1 MKAPVAAFLRHL
13 EVEKHAS
20 PHTIRAYGRDLA
32 QWVRFVVQSERSD
45 AAAARLLLGA
55 TTRDVRAWL
64 AALHAQG
71 LDAVSVARKLAAVRS
86 LYRFL
91 ARRGVVRRSPAREVR
106 APRVARKLVTFLPTD
121 EAAAVVDARGL
132 AGDARG
138 RDVAVLELLY
148 ATGLRVSELASLD
161 LGAVDREARTVRV
174 LGKGGK
180 ERMVPYGAPAAR
192 ALDTYLGRRA
202 TDRGPVFVNARGG
215 RLTPRSI
222 HTIVRRAA
230 RAAGVTRRVSP
241 HTLRHTFATHLLDGG
256 ADLRMIQELLGHSRL
271 STTQRYT
278 HVSTVQLLKTY
289 EAAHPRA
296 SLPGATADSSRRA
309 PRTGHPRPE
318 PSRTPLR

>member
-1 MKAPVAAFLRHL
+1 MKSPVTAFLRHL

-32 QWVRFVVQSERSD
+32 QWVRFVAQSERAD
-45 AAAARLLLGA
+45 AVAARLVLGA

-64 AALHAQG
+64 AALHGRG

-91 ARRGVVRRSPAREVR
+91 ARRGVVRRNPAREVR

-121 EAAAVVDARGL
+121 EAKAMVDARALG
-132 AGDARG
+132 GDARE
-138 RDVAVLELLY
+138 RDVAVLEMLY
-148 ATGLRVSELASLD
+148 ATGLRVSELAGLD
-161 LGAVDREARTVRV
+161 LDAVDRDARTVRV

-296 SLPGATADSSRRA
+296 SLSGSTAERSRA
-309 PRTGHPRPE
+309 
-318 PSRTPLR
+318 SLQ

>member
-1 MKAPVAAFLRHL
+1 MKSPVTALLRHL

-32 QWVRFVVQSERSD
+32 QWVRFVAQSERAD
-45 AAAARLLLGA
+45 AVAARLVLGA

-64 AALHAQG
+64 AALHGRG

-91 ARRGVVRRSPAREVR
+91 ARRGVVRRNPAREVR

-121 EAAAVVDARGL
+121 EAKAMVDARALG
-132 AGDARG
+132 GDARE
-138 RDVAVLELLY
+138 RDVAVLEMLY
-148 ATGLRVSELASLD
+148 ATGLRVSELAGLD
-161 LGAVDREARTVRV
+161 LDAVDRDARTVRV

-296 SLPGATADSSRRA
+296 SLSGSTAERSRA
-309 PRTGHPRPE
+309 
-318 PSRTPLR
+318 SLQ

>member
-1 MKAPVAAFLRHL
+1 M
-13 EVEKHAS
+13 
-20 PHTIRAYGRDLA
+20 
-32 QWVRFVVQSERSD
+32 
-45 AAAARLLLGA
+45 
-55 TTRDVRAWL
+55 
-64 AALHAQG
+64 
-71 LDAVSVARKLAAVRS
+71 
-86 LYRFL
+86 
-91 ARRGVVRRSPAREVR
+91 
-106 APRVARKLVTFLPTD
+106 
-121 EAAAVVDARGL
+121 
-132 AGDARG
+132 
-138 RDVAVLELLY
+138 
-148 ATGLRVSELASLD
+148 
-161 LGAVDREARTVRV
+161 RV

-296 SLPGATADSSRRA
+296 SLSGSTAERSRA
-309 PRTGHPRPE
+309 
-318 PSRTPLR
+318 SLQ

>member
-1 MKAPVAAFLRHL
+1 MKSPVTAFLRHL

-20 PHTIRAYGRDLA
+20 PHTIRAYGRDVA
-32 QWVRFVVQSERSD
+32 QWVRFVAQSERAD
-45 AAAARLLLGA
+45 AVAARLELGA

-64 AALHAQG
+64 AALHGRG

-91 ARRGVVRRSPAREVR
+91 ARRGVVRRNPAREVR

-121 EAAAVVDARGL
+121 EAKAMVDARALG
-132 AGDARG
+132 GDARE
-138 RDVAVLELLY
+138 RDVAVLEMLY
-148 ATGLRVSELASLD
+148 ATGLRVSELAGLD
-161 LGAVDREARTVRV
+161 LDAVDRDARTVRV

-296 SLPGATADSSRRA
+296 SLSGSTAERSRA
-309 PRTGHPRPE
+309 
-318 PSRTPLR
+318 SLQ

>member
-1 MKAPVAAFLRHL
+1 MREPGIAFLRHL

-20 PHTIRAYGRDLA
+20 PHTIRAYRRDLEE
-32 QWVRFVVQSERSD
+32 WGRFLRQADGTDMASGPHIT
-45 AAAARLLLGA
+45 AATA
-55 TTRDVRAWL
+55 RDVRAWL
-64 AALHAQG
+64 AALHARG

-91 ARRGVVRRSPAREVR
+91 ARRGAVRRNPAREVR
-106 APRVARKLVTFLPTD
+106 SPRLARKLVSFLPRD
-121 EAAAVVDARGL
+121 EAQVLVDARGL
-132 AGDARG
+132 GGDARE

-148 ATGLRVSELASLD
+148 ATGLRVSELAGLD
-161 LGAVDREARTVRV
+161 VDALDRDARTVRV

-192 ALDTYLGRRA
+192 ALDAYLGRRA
-202 TDRGPVFVNARGG
+202 SDRGPVFVNGRGG

-278 HVSTVQLLKTY
+278 HVSTAQLVKVY
-289 EAAHPRA
+289 AAAHPRA
-296 SLPGATADSSRRA
+296 SAKGAPAA
-309 PRTGHPRPE
+309 AKAGARTT
-318 PSRTPLR
+318 S